1 MKAKRE
7 KIGRLIEQIDELVED
22 AREFERSFASEL
34 AKIHPNFEQ
43 SAANLLHY
51 RAVRRHDIR
60 DLQTRL
66 GHLGLTRLARAQ
78 GHMLAS
84 LLNTK
89 SILESMIHSGPVVFA
104 PSPVS
109 IKRAEKLLRSHTK
122 ALFGNRSKGRRVR
135 IMVTLPKEAAFDYQ
149 YVHGLVDAGMNSAR
163 INCAHD
169 DPVVWAKMAA
179 NVRQASEQLRR
190 KVKICMDLGGPK
202 IRTGSIRPGPQVVC
216 YSPRR
221 DNLGCVVGPGIV
233 WLATGDCLA
242 PEDADVHIPVSVE
255 WLEGL
260 AEGDTIYFRDT
271 RDKKRSLLVVRK
283 ENTGCWA
290 HGYDR
295 SYLVTGMLLHRNE
308 WDATGEPV
316 GQLPPLEERILL
328 KVGDYLL
335 LHRAPIDGE
344 PAEFDQEG
352 NVVRPAHVSCT
363 NREVFGNVEV
373 GNLVRFDDGKIEGR
387 VASVVPGQQLE
398 VEVTYTKA
406 EGQRLGADKGINF
419 PDTKLKTRGLTAK
432 DREDLKFVVEY
443 ADVVNMSFVNT
454 PQDVQDLIDELDR
467 LEARDRIGVV
477 LKIETQNG
485 FNNLTEILL
494 AGMQVHPVG
503 VMIARG
509 DLAVETGWE
518 KMALIQE
525 ETLAL
530 CQAAHVPE
538 VWATQV
544 LETLAKKGLPS
555 RAEVT
560 DAASSLQ
567 AECVMLNKGPH
578 IVRAVRMLDSILK
591 NMKDFRHDKAPML
604 PPMTVAD

>member
-1 MKAKRE
+1 
-7 KIGRLIEQIDELVED
+7 
-22 AREFERSFASEL
+22 
-34 AKIHPNFEQ
+34 
-43 SAANLLHY
+43 
-51 RAVRRHDIR
+51 
-60 DLQTRL
+60 
-66 GHLGLTRLARAQ
+66 
-78 GHMLAS
+78 
-84 LLNTK
+84 
-89 SILESMIHSGPVVFA
+89 
-104 PSPVS
+104 
-109 IKRAEKLLRSHTK
+109 
-122 ALFGNRSKGRRVR
+122 
-135 IMVTLPKEAAFDYQ
+135 
-149 YVHGLVDAGMNSAR
+149 MNSAR

-169 DPVVWAKMAA
+169 DPVAWAKMAA

-202 IRTGSIRPGPQVVC
+202 IRTGSIRPGPPVVS

-221 DNLGCVVGPGIV
+221 DNLGRVVGPGIV
-233 WLATGDCLA
+233 WLATGDCEA
-242 PEDADVHIPVSVE
+242 PEDADIHIPVSGE
-255 WLEGL
+255 WLDGL
-260 AEGDTIYFRDT
+260 TEGDRIYFRDT

-283 ENTGCWA
+283 ESSGCWA
-290 HGYDR
+290 HGFDR

-328 KVGDYLL
+328 KAGDYLL
-335 LHRAPIDGE
+335 LDRAPIDGE
-344 PAEFDQEG
+344 PAEIDQEG

-363 NREVFGNVEV
+363 NQEVFDNVEV

-387 VASVVPGQQLE
+387 VASVVPGEQLE

-419 PDTKLKTRGLTAK
+419 PNTKLKTRGLTAK

-454 PQDVQDLIDELDR
+454 AQDVQDLIDELDR

-477 LKIETQNG
+477 LKIETQDG

-494 AGMQVHPVG
+494 AAMQVHPVG

-518 KMALIQE
+518 NMALIQE
-525 ETLAL
+525 EILAL

-591 NMKDFRHDKAPML
+591 NMKGFRHDKAPML